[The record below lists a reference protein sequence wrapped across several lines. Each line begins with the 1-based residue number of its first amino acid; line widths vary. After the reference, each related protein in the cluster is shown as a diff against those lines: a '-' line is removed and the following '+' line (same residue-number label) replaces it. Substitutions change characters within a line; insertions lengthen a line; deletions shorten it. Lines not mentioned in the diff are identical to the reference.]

1 MAEIEKIKVE
11 YKDGEV
17 EIWGNRAGL
26 AWLGEL
32 CLGLSRLSDEE
43 ARTPA
48 NHYHIA
54 EYMNNA
60 EAGSVPLLFTL
71 KVNL

>member
-1 MAEIEKIKVE
+1 MAEIEKIRVE
-11 YKDGEV
+11 YKDGEIEV
-17 EIWGNRAGL
+17 WANRAGL
-26 AWLGEL
+26 SWLGEL
-32 CLGLSRLSDEE
+32 CLGLSRLTDDE
-43 ARTPA
+43 ARTAA

-60 EAGSVPLLFTL
+60 EPGSVPLLITL